1 MKEVSEAL
9 KKLRQKYDTIYREAE
24 RKDAELKQL
33 KVNFYFQSVVLIDEL
48 AHNLT
53 FNVKKKYNNIAYF
66 YRKTSKRQKKRR
78 NVCPGI
84 RVVQM
89 QTLRWRS

>member
-53 FNVKKKYNNIAYF
+53 FNVKKSIIISLISIERR
-66 YRKTSKRQKKRR
+66 RKGKRR
-78 NVCPGI
+78 GETC
-84 RVVQM
+84 VQGYGWCKC
-89 QTLRWRS
+89 RH